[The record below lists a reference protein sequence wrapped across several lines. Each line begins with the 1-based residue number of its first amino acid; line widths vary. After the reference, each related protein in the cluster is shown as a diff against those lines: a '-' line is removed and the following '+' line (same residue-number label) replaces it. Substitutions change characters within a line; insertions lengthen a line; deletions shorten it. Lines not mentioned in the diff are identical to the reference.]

1 MEKAKFDINEV
12 ISMAKTLPEFRKQG
26 VITFSLIDA
35 EVLMNEQRFFETFG
49 NRIDITEE
57 AFADRSGGVSYF
69 YKFTEQGVMFKC
81 IARERVD
88 LQAVREWTTE
98 QINENTS
105 ESTSI
110 A

>member
-12 ISMAKTLPEFRKQG
+12 ISMAKTIPEFRKQG
-26 VITFSLIDA
+26 VIAFSLIDT
-35 EVLMNEQRFFETFG
+35 EVLINKESFFETFG

-57 AFADRSGGVSYF
+57 VFTDCSGGVSYF
-69 YKFTEQGVMFKC
+69 YKLIEQGVMFKC

-88 LQAVREWTTE
+88 LQAVRERTMG
-98 QINENTS
+98 QMNENTS